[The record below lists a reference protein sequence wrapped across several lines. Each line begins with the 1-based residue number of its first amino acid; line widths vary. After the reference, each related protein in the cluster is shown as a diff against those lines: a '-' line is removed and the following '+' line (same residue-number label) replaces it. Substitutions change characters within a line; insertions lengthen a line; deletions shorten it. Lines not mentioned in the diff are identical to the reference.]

1 MDIRKQIAL
10 SIYEGIGGDINKPF
24 DSVENIYDEI
34 ETVYKSQDYR
44 QDVES
49 LNTTID
55 ANGTYIYDSR
65 DVQGYKPVEINVN
78 VDVDSY
84 YNNGFIDGE
93 MNQKSKLGS
102 IEITKNGNY
111 TNEDGYKEVNVNIEG
126 GDLKP
131 KIYNGFKFMC
141 DGPNDYRYFKNL
153 DFSQY
158 DWSNVY
164 DLSRFFKGFKST
176 NSRQGLR
183 ASDFNKFIRDFNG
196 RILSMSNMFE
206 ESNVIEVP
214 DLGMMTGDC
223 MDMSQLFYS
232 QYNLTDASNLSNWY
246 TSNVIDMS
254 SMFYDCQSLTN
265 IPIFDT
271 SFVEDMSNT
280 FGGCRS
286 ITEIPDFDTSSVLY
300 MDSMFYNCN
309 SLTSIPNLST
319 KTVKGFA
326 NTFSG
331 CNNLTDTSNLQN
343 WDFMNAITFSYMFSY
358 CSSITEIPP
367 LQNTGLVH
375 DIAYMFTNCHNLEAA
390 PEMDWGS
397 VEQIHRPFDYC
408 YSLRSIPLYDTKN
421 VYYMEGLGTSLNNLT
436 DLGGFKDLGKHL
448 EFSCYNFL
456 NDTPNLTHESL
467 MNVIDNLYDR
477 RSAGYHDV
485 DINFGYENLEKLSDE
500 EKTIAINKGY
510 NLI

>member
-78 VDVDSY
+78 VDVDSF

-141 DGPNDYRYFKNL
+141 DGPNDYRYLKDL

-164 DLSRFFKGFKST
+164 DLSRFFKGFEST

-183 ASDFNKFIRDFNG
+183 ASDFDNFVRDFNG

-206 ESNVIEVP
+206 DSNVIEAP

-223 MDMSQLFYS
+223 IDMSYLFYN
-232 QYNLTDASNLSNWY
+232 QYNLTDVSNLANWR
-246 TSNVIDMS
+246 TSNLIDMDH
-254 SMFYDCQSLTN
+254 MFYDCRHITDM
-265 IPIFDT
+265 PIFDT
-271 SFVEDMSNT
+271 SFVEDMSYAFSRCSNL
-280 FGGCRS
+280 
-286 ITEIPDFDTSSVLY
+286 TEIPDFDTSSVLY
-300 MDSMFYNCN
+300 MSYAFSDCS
-309 SLTSIPNLST
+309 SLKSIPNLST
-319 KTVKGFA
+319 KNVRNFTC
-326 NTFSG
+326 TFIG
-331 CNNLTDTSNLQN
+331 CDNITDASNLQN
-343 WDFMNAITFSYMFSY
+343 WSFMNATTMSDMFNN
-358 CSSITEIPP
+358 CASIVEIPP
-367 LQNTGLVH
+367 LQDTGSVY
-375 DIAYMFTNCHNLEAA
+375 DISYMFSECYNLEAA
-390 PEMDWGS
+390 PEMDWGG
-397 VEQIHRPFDYC
+397 VEQVISPFNFC
-408 YSLRSIPLYDTKN
+408 YSLRSIPLYDAKN
-421 VYYMEGLGTSLNNLT
+421 VHYMEGLGYDLNNLT
-436 DLGGFKDLGKHL
+436 DLEGFKDLGKHI

-456 NDTPNLTHESL
+456 NYAPNITHQSL

-477 RSAGYHDV
+477 RAAGYHDV
-485 DINFGYENLEKLSDE
+485 DINFGYENLEKLADE

>member
-55 ANGTYIYDSR
+55 ANGTYIYDNR

-78 VDVDSY
+78 IDVDSY

-93 MNQKSKLGS
+93 MSQKSKLGS

-176 NSRQGLR
+176 NSRQGLKAR
-183 ASDFNKFIRDFNG
+183 DFDKFIRDFNG
-196 RILSMSNMFE
+196 RILSMSDMFE
-206 ESNVIEVP
+206 ESNVIEAP

-223 MDMSQLFYS
+223 IDMSRLFGR
-232 QYNLTDASNLSNWY
+232 QYNLTDVSNLANWY
-246 TSNVIDMS
+246 TSNLIDMS
-254 SMFYDCQSLTN
+254 YMFIGCSSLTT
-265 IPIFDT
+265 IPLFDT
-271 SFVEDMSNT
+271 SFVEDMSSA
-280 FGGCRS
+280 FSGCS
-286 ITEIPDFDTSSVLY
+286 NITEIPDFDTSSVLY
-300 MDSMFYNCN
+300 MSRTFGDCS
-309 SLTSIPNLST
+309 SLKSIPNLST
-319 KTVKGFA
+319 KSVIDFGNAFERCS
-326 NTFSG
+326 NI
-331 CNNLTDTSNLQN
+331 TDTSNLQN
-343 WDFMNAITFSYMFSY
+343 WDFMNATSLGYMFSG
-358 CSSITEIPP
+358 CSNITEIPP
-367 LQNTGLVH
+367 LQNTGSVY
-375 DIAYMFTNCHNLEAA
+375 DISYMFSECYILEAA

-397 VEQIHRPFDYC
+397 VVQINSPFDYC
-408 YSLRSIPLYDTKN
+408 NSLRSIPLYDAKN
-421 VYYMEGLGTSLNNLT
+421 VSYMDGLGNGLDNLT
-436 DLGGFKDLGKHL
+436 DIGGFKDLGKHMD
-448 EFSCYNFL
+448 FSCYNFL
-456 NDTPNLTHESL
+456 NTAPNLTHESL

-477 RSAGYHDV
+477 RSAGYYDV
-485 DINFGYENLEKLSDE
+485 DINFGDMNLEKLADE